1 MVVIRQK
8 WIKREDLQNN
18 RDVLYLFGDNFLQK
32 GFGGQAAEMRGE
44 VNAFGIATK
53 KDPNHIETSY
63 FTDEEFDSNKAYIDN
78 SLKSLSNILSL
89 EIYKAVVIP
98 LDGLGTGLADLPNKA
113 PKTYAYL
120 TEKLEDFFNYI

>member
-32 GFGGQAAEMRGE
+32 GFGGQAGEMRGE
-44 VNAFGIATK
+44 PNAFGIATK
-53 KDPNHIETSY
+53 KLPNDGVDAY

-78 SLKSLSNILSL
+78 CLKSLSNTLSL
-89 EIYKAVVIP
+89 GIYKAVVIP
-98 LDGLGTGLADLPNKA
+98 LDGLGTVLADLPNKA